1 MIEDVNKEKIP
12 VTLLVTTFCKIDQ
25 IEIIQRFRPDND
37 RFQID
42 SIILIT
48 KIIPE
53 TDKSCVNVIYKTLTG
68 EKVYER
74 DFDIPDR
81 TDANTII
88 FERPKNK

>member
-1 MIEDVNKEKIP
+1 MTEESHTEKIP
-12 VTLLVTTFCKIDQ
+12 VTLLVTTFCRIDQ
-25 IEIIQRFRPDND
+25 VEIIQRFRPDND
-37 RFQID
+37 RFQIE

-53 TDKSCVNVIYKTLTG
+53 THKSCVNIICKTQTG

-74 DFDIPDR
+74 DFDIPDQ

-88 FERPKNK
+88 FGKPKK